1 MSLTGEQIRN
11 INIGFDKLYNE
22 EECNFDELKKE
33 VFSLFE
39 THIEKERITKMI
51 KKHPIF
57 ANYMSNFT
65 YYTDVIYELLM
76 YDKRMLSI
84 FTNETI
90 SKFVLKCEYSK
101 IAILTDKYKDLFIK
115 KITDIDALTHLEK
128 MADPYRGPSYK
139 RDQRGYLAFSITNLD
154 KEYQRRLLMTSLIG
168 YLYRM
173 WDEHEFDYTYKLF
186 NLLDD
191 PEFKAKKYSE
201 DLLKSGSIDPNN
213 VENRVSVEDKREII
227 QNFLDAHLRYNPDI
241 HVSEATIPT
250 RDEPDIQV
258 KINTIFKNA
267 EDEEVNYPIPAADT
281 FARWERYQDNHYE
294 QLRLLTDAV
303 YAIKPNFE
311 YVIHP
316 YDIFSTSQKA
326 KDFRSKYE
334 KELANTIKLVEV
346 GHPTFLEA
354 WRENREVVDAGNRN
368 TRVLDAMLEETSK
381 ADKLMAEMT
390 KKRKE
395 VLKKKEVL
403 KLGPDDKF
411 VYNTPGADKNKE
423 SYGKDN
429 AVEITNEEGDVQ
441 KPMSERQIVY
451 SSSDG
456 PHKKARAK
464 KEAQQKLKE
473 QLKEKESVKGKDA
486 DENIV
491 EINTGDGVVNKFSV
505 DQDGGNYER
514 ETYRNF
520 DKDFPDDQGEGD
532 EDMTEIRIIELKSDK
547 KTKTGQTRFKKMF
560 VEAESAE
567 MVGSGKKSQEKE

>member
-1 MSLTGEQIRN
+1 MSLTREQISN
-11 INIGFDKLYNE
+11 VIIGFDKLYNE
-22 EECNFDELKKE
+22 EECNFEELKKE
-33 VFSLFE
+33 VYPLFE
-39 THIEKERITKMI
+39 TYVEKEKIVKMI
-51 KKHPIF
+51 KKHPVF
-57 ANYMSNFT
+57 ANYMNDFT

-84 FTNETI
+84 FTNTTI

-101 IAILTDKYKDLFIK
+101 IATLTAEYKDLFIR
-115 KITDIDALTHLEK
+115 KITDMDALMHLER

-154 KEYQRRLLMTSLIG
+154 KEYQRRVLMTSLIG

-173 WDEHEFDYTYKLF
+173 WDEHEFDYSHKLLH
-186 NLLDD
+186 LLDD

-201 DLLKSGSIDPNN
+201 ELLNSGSIDPNN
-213 VENRVSVEDKREII
+213 VENRVSTEDKKEII
-227 QNFLDAHLRYNPDI
+227 KNFLDTYLKYNPDI
-241 HVSEATIPT
+241 HVSEATVPT
-250 RDEPDIQV
+250 REEPDLEV
-258 KINTIFKNA
+258 KINTVFENA
-267 EDEEVNYPIPAADT
+267 EGEKDHYPIPPADT

-294 QLRLLTDAV
+294 QVRLLTDAI
-303 YAIKPNFE
+303 YAIKPNYE

-316 YDIFSTSQKA
+316 YDIFPTPQKA

-354 WRENREVVDAGNRN
+354 WRGNRDAVDAGNRN

-395 VLKKKEVL
+395 VLKKKEIL

-411 VYNTPGADKNKE
+411 IYNTPGADKNEK

-429 AVEITNEEGDVQ
+429 AVEITNEDGVVQ

-473 QLKEKESVKGKDA
+473 KGKEPQEKETA
-486 DENIV
+486 N
-491 EINTGDGVVNKFSV
+491 EIELKTGDGNVNKFSV
-505 DQDGGNYER
+505 DRAGGDYER

-532 EDMTEIRIIELKSDK
+532 DDMTEIRLIELKSDR
-547 KTKTGQTRFKKMF
+547 KTKTGQTRIKKMF

-567 MVGSGKKSQEKE
+567 IVGGGKKSEEKN